1 MSEIYVSVDVETD
14 GPIPGQNS
22 MLSIGAAAFLEN
34 RTMLGTFSMNLE
46 TLANAVA
53 DPDTVEWWKTQPAAW
68 DACRK
73 DTKHPSDVMVKFNVW
88 VREMCVPKTGDVLLK
103 PVFVGYPAGF
113 DFLFVYW
120 YLIKFTGHSSFSFSA
135 LDIKTYAMAV
145 MNCGYR
151 DVNKKSMKR
160 FAEPNLPHTHVAV
173 DDAIEQGY
181 LFLNLLKA
189 RREAF

>member
-1 MSEIYVSVDVETD
+1 MSEVFISVDVETD

-22 MLSIGAAAFLEN
+22 MLSIGAAAFLED
-34 RTMLGTFSMNLE
+34 RTMLGTFSMNLQ
-46 TLANAVA
+46 TLVGAVA
-53 DPDTVEWWKTQPAAW
+53 DEDTATWWKTQPEAW
-68 DACRK
+68 NACRQ
-73 DTKHPSDVMVKFNVW
+73 DIQDPSDVMVKFNVW
-88 VREMCVPKTGDVLLK
+88 VREMCTPKTGDVLHK

-120 YLIKFTGHSSFSFSA
+120 YLVKFTGHSPFSFSA

-145 MNCGYR
+145 MDCGYR

-160 FAEPNLPHTHVAV
+160 FAEPNLKHTHVAV

-181 LFLNLLKA
+181 LFLNLLKW
-189 RREAF
+189 RRESR